1 MDAVVARDIVKT
13 YRVKVGRARVRE
25 MLPPPID
32 RGVRRVFPKWWT
44 KDTFNALDGVELAAP
59 AGSSVGIVG
68 HNGAGKTTLLKV
80 IAGVT
85 FPTRGSVEVQG
96 RIAAL
101 IDALVGFHPDLTG
114 RENCYLLGAMHGY
127 SRKGMKG
134 RIERIVD
141 FSGIGDELAD
151 TPLKRYSAGM
161 AARLGF
167 SIITALDVEILLVD
181 EILAVGDA
189 AFQRKCVGW
198 LEQYRRD
205 GGTLLFVSHNLGL
218 VRNMTERAI
227 WIDHG
232 KLLATGSTGDVLAQY
247 AQAMERRETELAIGG
262 RKQARKEMESRG
274 MNRWGAGGAQVETVH
289 FDQRNGAGSA
299 LDVEIAFD
307 APALDEAVFCVGF
320 IDEGGRELGS
330 ATSPTVRVPGP
341 RGEVRCS
348 ISPLPLR
355 SGIYFPVVA
364 ILSADGVVRDRWKL
378 ERAVVVDRVG
388 DGEVLA
394 DAFGPLEIAATWS
407 DGEPAG

>member
-1 MDAVVARDIVKT
+1 MDAVLARDIVKT

-32 RGVRRVFPKWWT
+32 RGVRRAFPKWWT
-44 KDTFNALDGVELAAP
+44 KDTFNALDGVDLTAP
-59 AGSSVGIVG
+59 AGASIGIVG

-85 FPTRGSVEVQG
+85 FPTQGSVTVQG

-114 RENCYLLGAMHGY
+114 RENCYLLGAMHGFG
-127 SRKGMKG
+127 RKAMKG
-134 RIERIVD
+134 RIEEIVE
-141 FSGIGDELAD
+141 FSGVGDELAD

-167 SIITALDVEILLVD
+167 SIITALDVETLLVD

-198 LEQYRRD
+198 LEGYRKG

-218 VRNMTERAI
+218 VRNMTEHAI

-232 KLLATGSTGDVLAQY
+232 KLLASGSTGDVLAQY

-274 MNRWGAGGAQVETVH
+274 MNRWGVGGAQVDTVH
-289 FDQRNGAGSA
+289 FEQPSGNGSS
-299 LDVEIAFD
+299 LDVDIVFE
-307 APALDEAVFCVGF
+307 APSLKEAVFCVGF
-320 IDEGGRELGS
+320 IDEGGRELGA
-330 ATSPTVRVPGP
+330 ATSPTVRVQHE
-341 RGEVRCS
+341 RGEVRCT

-355 SGIYFPVVA
+355 NGIYFPVVA
-364 ILSADGVVRDRWKL
+364 ILSTDGVVCDRWKL
-378 ERAVVVDRVG
+378 ERAVVVDR
-388 DGEVLA
+388 DGEGVLA
-394 DAFGPLEIAATWS
+394 DAFGPLEISGTWTT
-407 DGEPAG
+407 G

>member
-1 MDAVVARDIVKT
+1 MDAVLARDIVKT

-32 RGVRRVFPKWWT
+32 SGVRRLFPKWWV
-44 KDTFNALDGVELAAP
+44 KDTFNALDGVDLAVP
-59 AGSSVGIVG
+59 AGTSVGIVG

-85 FPTRGSVEVQG
+85 FATRGSVNANG

-127 SRKGMKG
+127 SRKAMKA

-141 FSGIGDELAD
+141 FSGVGDELAD

-167 SIITALDVEILLVD
+167 SIVTALDVETLLVD

-189 AFQRKCVGW
+189 AFQRQCVKW
-198 LEQYRRD
+198 LEGFRKD

-218 VRNMTERAI
+218 VRSMTERAI

-232 KLLATGSTGDVLAQY
+232 RMMAEGSTGDVLARY
-247 AQAMERRETELAIGG
+247 AQAMESRETELAIGG

-274 MNRWGAGGAQVETVH
+274 MNRWGAGGAQVEQVH
-289 FDQRNGAGSA
+289 FDQRNGDGSA
-299 LDVEIAFD
+299 LAVDIAFE
-307 APALDEAVFCVGF
+307 APAIDEAVFCVGF
-320 IDEGGRELGS
+320 VDEGGRELGA
-330 ATSPTVRVPGP
+330 ATSPTVRVPGE
-341 RGEVRCS
+341 RGEVRCT

-355 SGIYFPVVA
+355 NGIYFPVVA
-364 ILSADGVVRDRWKL
+364 ILSADGMVRDRWKL
-378 ERAVVVDRVG
+378 ERAVVVDRDDEG
-388 DGEVLA
+388 VLA
-394 DAFGPLEIAATWS
+394 DAFGPLEISATWS
-407 DGEPAG
+407 DA

>member
-1 MDAVVARDIVKT
+1 MDAIVARDIVKT

-32 RGVRRVFPKWWT
+32 LGVRKLFPRWWT
-44 KDTFNALDGVELAAP
+44 KDTFNALDGVELVAP
-59 AGSSVGIVG
+59 VGASVGIVG

-85 FPTRGSVEVQG
+85 FPARGSVEVHG
-96 RIAAL
+96 HIAAL

-127 SRKGMKG
+127 SRKAMKQ

-189 AFQRKCVGW
+189 AFQRQCVGW
-198 LEQYRRD
+198 LEQYRKD

-218 VRNMTERAI
+218 VRSMTERAI

-232 KLLATGSTGDVLAQY
+232 RMMAEGSTGDVLAQY

-274 MNRWGAGGAQVETVH
+274 MNRWGAGGAQVEHVH
-289 FDQRNGAGSA
+289 FDQRNGDGSA
-299 LDVEIAFD
+299 LEVEIEFE
-307 APALDEAVFCVGF
+307 APAIDEAVFCVGF
-320 IDEGGRELGS
+320 IDEGGRELGA
-330 ATSPTVRVPGP
+330 ATSPMVRIPGE
-341 RGEVRCS
+341 RGAVRCT
-348 ISPLPLR
+348 ISPVPLR
-355 SGIYFPVVA
+355 TGIYFPVVA
-364 ILSADGVVRDRWKL
+364 ILSAEGVVRDRWKL
-378 ERAVVVDRVG
+378 ERAVVVER
-388 DGEVLA
+388 DGEGVLA
-394 DAFGPLEIAATWS
+394 DAFGPLEISATWS
-407 DGEPAG
+407 DG

>member
-1 MDAVVARDIVKT
+1 MDAVLARDIVKT
-13 YRVKVGRARVRE
+13 YRVKVGRARIRE
-25 MLPPPID
+25 MLPPPVD
-32 RGVRRVFPKWWT
+32 RGVRRLFPRWWT
-44 KDTFNALDGVELAAP
+44 KDTFNALDGVDLTAP
-59 AGSSVGIVG
+59 IGSSVGIVG

-85 FPTRGSVEVQG
+85 FSTSGSVAVNG

-127 SRKGMKG
+127 GRKAMKE
-134 RIERIVD
+134 RIERIVE
-141 FSGIGDELAD
+141 FSGVGDELAD
-151 TPLKRYSAGM
+151 TPLKRFSAGM

-198 LEQYRRD
+198 LEEYRKR

-218 VRNMTERAI
+218 VRSMTERAI

-232 KLLATGSTGDVLAQY
+232 HLMAEGSTGDVLAQY
-247 AQAMERRETELAIGG
+247 AQAMEHRQTELAIGG

-274 MNRWGAGGAQVETVH
+274 MNRWGAGGAQVDTVH
-289 FDQRNGAGSA
+289 FDQRNGTGSA
-299 LDVEIAFD
+299 LDVDIAFE

-320 IDEGGRELGS
+320 IDEGGRELGA
-330 ATSPTVRVPGP
+330 ATSPTVRIAGE
-341 RGEVRCS
+341 RGEVRCT

-355 SGIYFPVVA
+355 TGIYFPVIA
-364 ILSADGVVRDRWKL
+364 IMSADGVVRDRWKL
-378 ERAVVVDRVG
+378 ERAVVVER
-388 DGEVLA
+388 DGEGVIA
-394 DAFGPLEIAATWS
+394 DAFGPLEISATW
-407 DGEPAG
+407 DH